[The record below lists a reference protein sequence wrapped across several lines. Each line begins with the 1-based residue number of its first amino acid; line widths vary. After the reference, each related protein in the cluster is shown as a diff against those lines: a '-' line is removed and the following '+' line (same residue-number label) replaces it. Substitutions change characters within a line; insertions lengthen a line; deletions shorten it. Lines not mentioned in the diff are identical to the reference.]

1 MNSKLQSI
9 QQLWKVCASLEKHS
23 NLTLC
28 AIYLPIILSVVVG
41 FYLSHDA
48 MDKMQGRD
56 T

>member
-23 NLTLC
+23 NLSLC
-28 AIYLPIILSVVVG
+28 AIYLPIILSVVG
-41 FYLSHDA
+41 FYLSHHA
-48 MDKMQGRD
+48 MDKTQGRD